1 MRLKEWGLFALLGV
15 VWGSSFLWIKI
26 AVGNGG
32 QPFLGVS
39 FPPDAPVFGPFLL
52 VFFRLLFGLLGTA
65 VLMARQG
72 LSVSRDPRV
81 LAAYVFM
88 GLFNT
93 AIPFTLISWGE
104 TQIDSALAAILNG
117 TVPLFTI
124 VIAHFWLHDER
135 MNPAR
140 VAGLIVGFIGV
151 VVLVGGDLGESGV
164 GGNLWGEVAVVAAA
178 VSYAV
183 SAVFSRKYLRGQSPV
198 VQSFMTLLVAGF
210 FMTVAVPVAESPVVL
225 PTLPIVWLA
234 VAWLGLLGSCLA
246 YVLYFSLMNAWGPTR
261 SSMVS
266 YVFPVVGLF
275 LGITLLGERA
285 GWRLLAGTALV
296 VAGIVI
302 VNLKTFAQFLPG
314 LRAHPHPPGV
324 H

>member
-1 MRLKEWGLFALLGV
+1 MKLKEWGLFALLGL

-32 QPFLGVS
+32 QPVLGVS

-151 VVLVGGDLGESGV
+151 VVLVGGDLGESDV
-164 GGNLWGEVAVVAAA
+164 DGNLWGEVAVVAAA

-198 VQSFMTLLVAGF
+198 VQSFMTLLVAGL

-302 VNLKTFAQFLPG
+302 VNFKTFAQFLPG